1 MRGKLGLDNKKM
13 LLAVPLCLAVIIYID
28 IMSIVRLQL
37 EALKKLNPKIITL
50 RKELDALDK
59 GSIIMRDLKNKKKE
73 TLTKSK
79 KIISEQDIGYILQ
92 DISVIAKNDDV
103 KITQMRP
110 LKESTGG
117 KQEKGAAMTGFIP
130 LAINLDLLCDYHH
143 LGKFI
148 NDLENA
154 EILFGVEGI
163 RITSQEG
170 NYFQQKVNLILKTY
184 VKK

>member
-1 MRGKLGLDNKKM
+1 
-13 LLAVPLCLAVIIYID
+13 
-28 IMSIVRLQL
+28 
-37 EALKKLNPKIITL
+37 
-50 RKELDALDK
+50 
-59 GSIIMRDLKNKKKE
+59 
-73 TLTKSK
+73 
-79 KIISEQDIGYILQ
+79 
-92 DISVIAKNDDV
+92 
-103 KITQMRP
+103 MRP